1 MLVKVRYLRDVRTP
15 PLQVGKAGKVYFR
28 DHRVARQLING
39 GYAVEVKKRKRSK
52 SEDKTN
58 DAEQGTDITS

>member
-1 MLVKVRYLRDVRTP
+1 MLVKVRYLKDVRIP

-39 GYAVEVKKRKRSK
+39 GYAVEVKKRKRK
-52 SEDKTN
+52 LEDETN
-58 DAEQGTDITS
+58 ADQGTDITS